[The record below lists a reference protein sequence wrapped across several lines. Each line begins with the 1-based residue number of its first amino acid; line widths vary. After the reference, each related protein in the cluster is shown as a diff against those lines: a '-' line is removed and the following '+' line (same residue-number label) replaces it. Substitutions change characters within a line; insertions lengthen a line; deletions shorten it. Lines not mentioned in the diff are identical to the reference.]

1 MTRGRRVNS
10 IRARQRMQHGMR
22 SLSIAQG
29 LEWPHL
35 ADSAASPPGDTNAF
49 NGRVRLTDKRYKSNP
64 TGDPRGGH
72 GLKLQYYIPRMRR
85 QYKAA

>member
-10 IRARQRMQHGMR
+10 IRARQRGMR

-35 ADSAASPPGDTNAF
+35 ADSAALPPGDTNAF
-49 NGRVRLTDKRYKSNP
+49 NGRVRLTDKRYKSNL

-72 GLKLQYYIPRMRR
+72 GLKLHYYIPRMRR